1 MFQMEVVK
9 GVTSDE
15 ETVDSRLNLKF
26 YEVVYDW
33 ADQKSFA
40 EAT

>member
-1 MFQMEVVK
+1 MEVVK

-15 ETVDSRLNLKF
+15 ETVSRLNLKF